1 MGAENILSIV
11 REITSHTEST
21 RWPHPEIPM
30 LTAVGISAA
39 LLSGRIIRDFFNGIT
54 PGHLA
59 SLQIEWKEDAT
70 PRTKA
75 DVEGDLIIVETIRN
89 LRPYDDIYIEESG
102 YHKGVVDLH
111 LGRNTGVIWDADSL
125 DGTRPFVE
133 GKPESTV
140 GVGARDEKG
149 NYLLGVIVHPFR
161 KKLGIAI
168 RGEGAYIVDLNEDL
182 DIIGMPQRI
191 KVNDRTSF
199 AGQTVAVDSLY
210 TPANAQRKTQLLQ
223 AIQARAFMDGGVVS
237 HDEVGSNIAYELEVA
252 RGATILGITDAI
264 PADKGTWDWRPGEA
278 LIREAGGIMVDPTTG
293 RRPRNSSEVVI
304 YGNPKIVKQILPE
317 ARAAYSGYEGF
328 DSYSFEDWK
337 KIHLYPTTSL

>member
-1 MGAENILSIV
+1 MLVFVAMGAENILSIV
-11 REITSHTEST
+11 REITSHTESAK
-21 RWPHPEIPM
+21 WPHPEIPM

-59 SLQIEWKEDAT
+59 GLQIEWKDDAT

-75 DVEGDLIIVETIRN
+75 DVEGDLIIVETI
-89 LRPYDDIYIEESG
+89 
-102 YHKGVVDLH
+102 
-111 LGRNTGVIWDADSL
+111 
-125 DGTRPFVE
+125 
-133 GKPESTV
+133 V

-168 RGEGAYIVDLNEDL
+168 RGEGAYIIDLNEDL
-182 DIIGMPQRI
+182 DIIGIPQRI

-210 TPANAQRKTQLLQ
+210 TPANAQRKMQLLQ